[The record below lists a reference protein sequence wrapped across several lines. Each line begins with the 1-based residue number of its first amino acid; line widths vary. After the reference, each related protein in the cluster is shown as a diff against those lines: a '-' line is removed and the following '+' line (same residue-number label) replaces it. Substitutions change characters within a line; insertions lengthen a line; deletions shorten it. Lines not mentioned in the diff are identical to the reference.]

1 MTKKEIEKIE
11 LERDFYNIMTNYGK
25 LGYKINK
32 TIDKLN
38 EISELSNLMAKE
50 EKELK
55 DRIDKAIE
63 YIENCNHG
71 TEEYKIYEI
80 ATTEVEEL
88 LDILKGNDIVKRNK

>member
-63 YIENCNHG
+63 YIKEHS
-71 TEEYKIYEI
+71 TTIDYKTMRADYNLNMND
-80 ATTEVEEL
+80 L
-88 LDILKGNDIVKRNK
+88 LDILKGNYDKE

>member
-1 MTKKEIEKIE
+1 MSKEEIEKIE

-32 TIDKLN
+32 IIDELN

-55 DRIDKAIE
+55 DRIQKAIE
-63 YIENCNHG
+63 YL
-71 TEEYKIYEI
+71 EYQLTQLDFYEDTKARVLCSMAI
-80 ATTEVEEL
+80 V
-88 LDILKGNDIVKRNK
+88 ILKGGNNDK